1 MHFSWFEVIQL
12 KLWKEAP
19 NSTRAISCFVNT
31 FTSDIHLH
39 QLFPVFSSVGKQE
52 IFSWVIVFETGI
64 REGQYGN
71 QLDCRYFRYFFRW
84 FFGGNFITIVLYQS
98 QSLMLVKMT
107 FMCSLSLQLMKT
119 KFQYV
124 SVAGSLYTGRCRND
138 TVSHLQRN
146 EILRTLKCQ
155 NMLILWQRWTGRTG
169 RQLKAFFVGQFTITT
184 SGLASFSLW
193 VNMLGL
199 DYN

>member
-1 MHFSWFEVIQL
+1 MGINLIVDTL
-12 KLWKEAP
+12 
-19 NSTRAISCFVNT
+19 
-31 FTSDIHLH
+31 DI
-39 QLFPVFSSVGKQE
+39 F
-52 IFSWVIVFETGI
+52 
-64 REGQYGN
+64 
-71 QLDCRYFRYFFRW
+71 LDDFL
-84 FFGGNFITIVLYQS
+84 GDFITIVLYQS

-155 NMLILWQRWTGRTG
+155 NMLILWQRWTEDCTP
-169 RQLKAFFVGQFTITT
+169 LKAFFVGQFTITAP
-184 SGLASFSLW
+184 SLA
-193 VNMLGL
+193 
-199 DYN
+199 